1 MATEFHVFHVNGD
14 HLSGPH
20 RTRETAESK
29 AEGFRKD
36 CPCSQY
42 GTDDQEQC
50 GNDDMFPHGVSV
62 SKSVDGYWS
71 NDPEY

>member
-1 MATEFHVFHVNGD
+1 MATEFHVFHVQGD

-20 RTRETAESK
+20 RSRDTAERK
-29 AEGFRKD
+29 AEEFRKD
-36 CPCSQY
+36 CPC
-42 GTDDQEQC
+42 GGEDAEC

-62 SKSVDGYWS
+62 SKSVDGYWN